1 MSNHRSASAAGSA
14 RNSPLLGSMP
24 LPATSSA
31 GATDTAGA
39 FLYGPEDRTR
49 LGCLYTYLIGASANV
64 TTPPAFHGA
73 LERLQGNLVA
83 EVQASKARILAA
95 VAQMFQNSAQSAQQR
110 IQTTPTRT
118 TAPADEETPKPTLAT
133 GSAYQDYWVPTRFG
147 SEDPSAS
154 NQPKQEPASEDNDR
168 RHLARPSSP
177 SEHSVMEFDPYGTS
191 TPAARGRVAF
201 ESVAATQTQAATSSA
216 TAAAPTTGSNTPVPN
231 SYAPE
236 AIPIGMEGLRWT
248 PAPAQ
253 ETKAQEELRTMSNIA
268 SVLQHAL
275 SRPLEQTVRAAT
287 QTPGPTNPKSK
298 IPAPEKFSGKEGN
311 AAKSFM
317 LDCKTY
323 FVANTSSFPTD
334 EARMMYVLMNL
345 KEGTPKQWGKYY
357 LNKLLAGDQDPL
369 LDSWQAFE
377 SGFLANWSDHAAL
390 QVAERRINELKQT
403 ASASDYATEFRVS
416 AGELEWSDSALMAA
430 FCRRLKPFVR
440 SKLIEHTIGH
450 TISSLDELINVASLI
465 DNTLFEVRKE
475 AQTMSQNS
483 PSSSSKPATRKSAGF
498 VTVDIREKRRKAGQC
513 PKCGD
518 ASHKFEQCTNGWK
531 LKPDE
536 HSKSIPGKI
545 GSLIDLTCVEMSPG
559 NLHGGYPGH
568 SLPAS
573 LPSCIPRRGR
583 EEE

>member
-1 MSNHRSASAAGSA
+1 MSNRRSVSAAGSA
-14 RNSPLLGSMP
+14 RNSPLMGPTP
-24 LPATSSA
+24 LPTTSSA

-49 LGCLYTYLIGASANV
+49 LGRLYTYLIGASADG

-83 EVQASKARILAA
+83 EVQASEARILAA
-95 VAQMFQNSAQSAQQR
+95 VTQMFQTSAHSAQQR
-110 IQTTPTRT
+110 TQTTPTRT

-133 GSAYQDYWVPTRFG
+133 GSVYQDYRVPTRFG
-147 SEDPSAS
+147 SEDPSAF
-154 NQPKQEPASEDNDR
+154 NQPKQEPASEDDER
-168 RHLARPSSP
+168 RRLARPSSP
-177 SEHSVMEFDPYGTS
+177 SERSVMEFDPYGTS

-201 ESVAATQTQAATSSA
+201 ESAAAAQTQAAASSA
-216 TAAAPTTGSNTPVPN
+216 APPTGSNTPVPN
-231 SYAPE
+231 SNVPE
-236 AIPIGMEGLRWT
+236 SIPIGIEGLRWT

-253 ETKAQEELRTMSNIA
+253 ETKAQEELCTMSNIA

-275 SRPLEQTVRAAT
+275 SRPLEQAVRAAT

-298 IPAPEKFSGKEGN
+298 IPAPEKFSGKKGN

-323 FVANTSSFPTD
+323 FVANASSFPTD

-345 KEGTPKQWGKYY
+345 KEGIPKQWGQYY

-377 SGFLANWSDHAAL
+377 SGFLANWSDPAAL

-403 ASASDYATEFRVS
+403 ASASDYATEFRVIG
-416 AGELEWSDSALMAA
+416 GELEWSDSALMAA
-430 FCRRLKPFVR
+430 FRRGLKPFVR
-440 SKLIEHTIGH
+440 SKLIEHTIGC

-465 DNTLFEVRKE
+465 DNTLFEARKE
-475 AQTMSQNS
+475 AQTTSQNS
-483 PSSSSKPATRKSAGF
+483 PSSSSKPATGKSAGF
-498 VTVDIREKRRKAGQC
+498 VTVEIREKRRKAGQC

-536 HSKSIPGKI
+536 RSKSIPGKI
-545 GSLIDLTCVEMSPG
+545 GSLIDLED
-559 NLHGGYPGH
+559 
-568 SLPAS
+568 PAES
-573 LPSCIPRRGR
+573 GKV
-583 EEE
+583 